1 MEVKNL
7 VKGLLAELN
16 KVSKSDAVVG
26 GVRDAGKAKMV
37 PLSRVSIGFGAGL
50 GGVGGKADRPAQG
63 GGKAEAGGAGGA
75 IVVEPRAFVVV
86 GEDGLVHM
94 LALNQGKH
102 AVVRRGVEILPEH
115 NEHLQLGESPLAPL
129 APLLGA
135 PSKGA
140 GSNDGGSKGGP
151 SGG

>member
-50 GGVGGKADRPAQG
+50 GGVGGKADRPQG

-115 NEHLQLGESPLAPL
+115 NEHLRLGESPLAPL

-135 PSKGA
+135 K
-140 GSNDGGSKGGP
+140 SNQGGSKDGA